1 MVSARLVGLKH
12 DRIATSIALIA
23 LLAACGKPA
32 SDDAATAGD
41 TTPQRPAG
49 PATSAFT
56 RGIVQLGPPLRIT
69 RCGASD
75 TLTLTDAGGKLE
87 LARKQL
93 SSAAQS
99 SKELF
104 IIATAHDATG
114 PIAIDD
120 VLYASPEKFDCF
132 TDWHSFDYRAT
143 GNNPGWVAE
152 VRGNQVKL
160 ERQGADPAE
169 WYNATR
175 DSTANSVRIKAG
187 AGDDKPF
194 ELLLERRACA
204 NSVSGAYSAWSA
216 QATVAGTVLRGCSV
230 NGG

>member
-1 MVSARLVGLKH
+1 VGLKH
-12 DRIATSIALIA
+12 DRRVKSIALIA

-32 SDDAATAGD
+32 SDESAAAGD

-49 PATSAFT
+49 PVASAFT
-56 RGIVQLGPPLRIT
+56 RGIVQLGPPVRIT
-69 RCGASD
+69 RCGGVD
-75 TLTLTDAGGKLE
+75 TLTVADAGGKLE
-87 LARKQL
+87 SARKQM
-93 SSAAQS
+93 SGTAQS

-104 IIATAHDATG
+104 IIATAQDANGQLTL
-114 PIAIDD
+114 AD

-132 TDWHSFDYRAT
+132 TDWQSFDYRAT

-175 DSTANSVRIKAG
+175 DSTANSLRIKAG
-187 AGDDKPF
+187 GSDGKPF

-216 QATVAGTVLRGCSV
+216 QATVAGVVLKGCSV